1 VRKKFLRKGVGVGG
15 GRGWGWGGREGER
28 GGKRGGE
35 GKRNHVVKSNQDKKI
50 QEQVV
55 FMCIFLFL
63 GKRSIYTF
71 SLSPFLRNKEQKIK
85 IFKDMLPGAFTK

>member
-15 GRGWGWGGREGER
+15 GRGWGWGEREGER

-50 QEQVV
+50 QVQVV
-55 FMCIFLFL
+55 WF
-63 GKRSIYTF
+63 
-71 SLSPFLRNKEQKIK
+71 Q
-85 IFKDMLPGAFTK
+85 

>member
-28 GGKRGGE
+28 GGKREGE

-50 QEQVV
+50 QVQVV

-63 GKRSIYTF
+63 GK
-71 SLSPFLRNKEQKIK
+71 
-85 IFKDMLPGAFTK
+85 GVFTHLVYPLLTKQRT